1 MPVFFLYIPLE
12 GLSHRGLQH
21 SLSRVHGF
29 LPYESMPL
37 FGLCWYRN
45 SPESKETTRGFA
57 ILFAKRSR
65 IECNEDFEFSERRY
79 PLINK
84 EYFD

>member
-1 MPVFFLYIPLE
+1 
-12 GLSHRGLQH
+12 
-21 SLSRVHGF
+21 
-29 LPYESMPL
+29 MPL

-57 ILFAKRSR
+57 ILFAKRSQ

-84 EYFD
+84 ECFD